1 MATIVKAKV
10 TTDVLDADYFRKIV
24 SDPSAGAVVI
34 FSGDVRNHDGGRE
47 VISLTYEAHPDAEK
61 VLTQVV
67 DQVTRDTQ
75 LVKVAVAHRYGP
87 IAIGECAFL
96 VGVSAAHRQ
105 DAFAGCQ
112 RIVDEVKSQ
121 IPIWKHQV
129 FADGTDEW
137 VNFA

>member
-1 MATIVKAKV
+1 MATIVKAEV
-10 TTDVLDADYFRKIV
+10 TTDVLDADHFRKLV

-34 FSGDVRNHDGGRE
+34 FSGDVRNHDGGKG
-47 VISLTYEAHPDAEK
+47 VASLTYEAHPDAQK
-61 VLTQVV
+61 VLAQVV
-67 DQVTRDTQ
+67 DQVTRDSE

-96 VGVSAAHRQ
+96 VCVSAAHRQ
-105 DAFAGCQ
+105 AAFAGCQ
-112 RIVDEVKSQ
+112 AIVDEVKTQ

-129 FADGTDEW
+129 FVDGTDEW